1 MIRRLLSLVP
11 PGTVAVGAGLALLG
25 LASYVHLAVAGHSLT
40 EADYNSLSVLW
51 TIVFTLG
58 IGMFM
63 PVEQEVARIIAARR
77 SQGLPA
83 GPVLARGGLL
93 AAAILLGLVT
103 LILVARQPIADR
115 LFGGDRTMVTV
126 LIGALAALAV
136 AHTTRGV
143 LAGLQLFPWY
153 GTQLAL
159 DGGLRIA
166 LVLLL
171 GLTGV
176 TSPVW
181 FGAVLV
187 IAPLLGVA
195 LTTPPILRTFGG
207 GAAVAWTTLV
217 RGLGLLVVSSLLSQ
231 VVVNIGV
238 INVKLL
244 DPSDTA
250 TAGALLSALVL
261 VRIPLFVFASLQA
274 SLLPGLATAATTGD
288 HATFRSLLQRA
299 LGVVTALGVT
309 GAVLA
314 VLLGPWLVRTLF
326 DAPDVLGHGDFAW
339 LAVATLAYLW
349 AMVFGQVLLA
359 LDRHR
364 AQAVAWCLGVVVLV
378 AVTLIP
384 LPVALRVEIGY
395 ASGSVV
401 VAAVMALLLR
411 NAVRPGTATPLAP
424 SRDTVAV
431 GPTGGTR

>member
-40 EADYNSLSVLW
+40 EADYSSLSVLW

-58 IGMFM
+58 IGLFM
-63 PVEQEVARIIAARR
+63 PFEQEIARIVAARR
-77 SQGLPA
+77 SQGQPA
-83 GPVLARGGLL
+83 GPVLVRGGTL
-93 AAAILLGLVT
+93 AAAVLLVLVV
-103 LILVARQPIADR
+103 LIVVARGPLADR
-115 LFGGDRTMVTV
+115 LFDGDRTMVTV
-126 LIGALAALAV
+126 LVGALAALAV

-143 LAGLQLFPWY
+143 LSGLQLFPWY

-159 DGGLRIA
+159 DGGLRIG

-176 TSPVW
+176 TSAVW

-195 LTTPPILRTFGG
+195 LTTPPVLRALGG
-207 GAAVAWTTLV
+207 GTPVAWTPLL

-238 INVKLL
+238 INVRVLA
-244 DPSDTA
+244 PSDVA

-274 SLLPGLATAATTGD
+274 SLLPGLATSAATGAQAAF
-288 HATFRSLLQRA
+288 HSLLRRA

-309 GAVLA
+309 GALLA
-314 VLLGPWLVRTLF
+314 ILLGPWLVRTLF
-326 DAPDVLGHGDFAW
+326 DAPDVLGHDDFAW
-339 LAVATLAYLW
+339 LAAATLAYLW
-349 AMVFGQVLLA
+349 AMVLGQALLA

-364 AQAVAWCLGVVVLV
+364 AQAVAWCAGVAVLV

-384 LPVALRVEIGY
+384 LPVALRVELGY
-395 ASGSVV
+395 ASGSLV
-401 VAAVMALLLR
+401 VAAVMAILLR
-411 NAVRPGTATPLAP
+411 GAVRVAP
-424 SRDTVAV
+424 SPAPARDTVAV
-431 GPTGGTR
+431 GPSGGIR